1 MVVSVKV
8 RIFEVFTSV
17 EGEGILYGTKT
28 LFVRLAGC
36 PFDCFYC
43 DTQEALPADSG
54 TEYTLE
60 EAIGLVDESLQDN
73 TFKVNFTGGD
83 PLMQHEA
90 VAHMARHVQSLG
102 VATYLESSCF
112 DSGRFSHI
120 LPHLDYA
127 KVEFKTPDSE
137 FVGGGAHRTT
147 HQNAL
152 ECLREAAR
160 AGTTTYIKVVVSRR
174 TSPRYIGSLADEV
187 FGAVPAESVS
197 GFIIQPTWGIEE
209 PSLQALMEMYDVVYP
224 AYSGVRIVPQM
235 HKYIGAP

>member
-1 MVVSVKV
+1 MKV
-8 RIFEVFTSV
+8 RIFEIFTSV

-60 EAIGLVDESLQDN
+60 EAIGLVDDNLQDN

-90 VAHMARHVQSLG
+90 VAKMARHVQSRG

-112 DSGRFSHI
+112 DPERFSHV
-120 LPHLDYA
+120 LPHMDYA

-137 FVGGGAHRTT
+137 FVDDEAHHMMHRS
-147 HQNAL
+147 AL
-152 ECLREAAR
+152 ECLRKAAR
-160 AGTTTYIKVVVSRR
+160 AGTTTYVKVVVSQR
-174 TSPRYIGSLADEV
+174 TPPRYVGALASEV

-209 PSLQALMEMYDVVYP
+209 PSLDTLMEMYDMVYP
-224 AYSGVRIVPQM
+224 IYGGVRIVPQM